1 MAMWQ
6 IYGSAGG
13 GVALRSS
20 VGSYRRAVRIA
31 VREEQ
36 FAFGRVK
43 YHGDIAS
50 SSDIHLDF
58 SQGSIPMPGPG
69 LWERI
74 LELGFHKRACFEYE
88 KEWRC
93 ALYQDDQGSE
103 VPGCSIDFD
112 LDELVD
118 EVFVGPRS
126 EPFFLEAVSSLMQKF
141 GLARPL
147 KRSELLIGP
156 DRGLAVDAK

>member
-1 MAMWQ
+1 
-6 IYGSAGG
+6 
-13 GVALRSS
+13 
-20 VGSYRRAVRIA
+20 
-31 VREEQ
+31 
-36 FAFGRVK
+36 
-43 YHGDIAS
+43 
-50 SSDIHLDF
+50 
-58 SQGSIPMPGPG
+58 
-69 LWERI
+69 
-74 LELGFHKRACFEYE
+74 
-88 KEWRC
+88 
-93 ALYQDDQGSE
+93 LYQDDQGSE